1 LTGNSLICPSGK
13 IALVQFKQIRFYAQ
27 AWGCGT
33 VVRTLSP
40 DCRTALLFAI
50 CKLASDSRRTGGW
63 RMNTSDLDQNIVE
76 TAYARWAPIYD
87 AVCGPVMVKGR
98 RAAAAK
104 ARASGGRILEV
115 GVGTGLSFDDYDAST
130 EITGIDL
137 SVPMLAKARAKMA
150 SGRYPWV
157 RDVQLMDAHQLS
169 FADATFDCVVAQFV
183 ITLVADPERVL
194 SECYRVV
201 KPGGRIILVNH
212 LYSETG
218 VAAAVERWAAQRTR
232 AIGLRPEFP
241 FARLQAWA
249 EANHD
254 AVLVERRKVAP
265 FGIYTL
271 VCFERAVPSA
281 AA

>member
-1 LTGNSLICPSGK
+1 MFI
-13 IALVQFKQIRFYAQ
+13 
-27 AWGCGT
+27 
-33 VVRTLSP
+33 
-40 DCRTALLFAI
+40 
-50 CKLASDSRRTGGW
+50 GW
-63 RMNTSDLDQNIVE
+63 RMQSSDLEANLVE

-98 RAAAAK
+98 RAAAVA
-104 ARASGGRILEV
+104 ARAIGGRILEV

-137 SVPMLAKARAKMA
+137 SAPMLAKAREKMA

-157 RDVQLMDAHQLS
+157 RDVQLMDAHRLA

-183 ITLVADPERVL
+183 ITLVANPEQVL
-194 SECYRVV
+194 SECHRVV

-218 VAAAVERWAAQRTR
+218 LAAAVERWAARRTR

-249 EANHD
+249 EAHRD
-254 AVLVERRKVAP
+254 AILVERRKVTP

-271 VCFERAVPSA
+271 VCFERSVPA

>member
-1 LTGNSLICPSGK
+1 M
-13 IALVQFKQIRFYAQ
+13 
-27 AWGCGT
+27 
-33 VVRTLSP
+33 
-40 DCRTALLFAI
+40 ALLFAI
-50 CKLASDSRRTGGW
+50 ERADHRFAAHRQ
-63 RMNTSDLDQNIVE
+63 MNTCDLDRNIVE

-98 RAAAAK
+98 RAAAAA
-104 ARASGGRILEV
+104 ARAIGGRILEV

-137 SVPMLAKARAKMA
+137 CAPMLAKAREKMA
-150 SGRYPWV
+150 SGRYPYV
-157 RDVQLMDAHQLS
+157 KDVQLMDAHRLD

-183 ITLVADPERVL
+183 ITLVANPEAVL
-194 SECYRVV
+194 SQCHRVV

-218 VAAAVERWAAQRTR
+218 VAAAVERWAARRTR
-232 AIGLRPEFP
+232 ALGLRPEFP
-241 FARLQAWA
+241 FARLRAWA
-249 EANHD
+249 EANDD

-281 AA
+281 V

>member
-1 LTGNSLICPSGK
+1 MMTPDLDKSLIE
-13 IALVQFKQIRFYAQ
+13 
-27 AWGCGT
+27 
-33 VVRTLSP
+33 
-40 DCRTALLFAI
+40 
-50 CKLASDSRRTGGW
+50 
-63 RMNTSDLDQNIVE
+63 N
-76 TAYARWAPIYD
+76 AYARWAPIYD

-98 RAAAAK
+98 RAAAAE
-104 ARASGGRILEV
+104 ARRLGGRILEV

-137 SVPMLAKARAKMA
+137 CTPMLEKARAKMA

-157 RDVQLMDAHQLS
+157 KSVQEMDAHQMQ

-183 ITLVADPERVL
+183 ITLVANPEKVL
-194 SECYRVV
+194 SECHRVV

-212 LYSETG
+212 LYSEVG

-232 AIGLRPEFP
+232 GLGLRPEFP

-249 EANHD
+249 QANDD
-254 AVLVERRKVAP
+254 AVLVERRKIKP

-271 VCFERAVPSA
+271 VCFERTFTPLA
-281 AA
+281 A